1 MAREVTELFGKTLVQ
16 TCEVKNQSNLTR
28 RGENCLLD
36 QVNLLPCR
44 DNSTTPKVLCAS
56 LKENISAMS
65 PPGLFLSS
73 GFLTRLKSPA
83 SRQLTS
89 CGI

>member
-16 TCEVKNQSNLTR
+16 TCEVKNQSNPTR

-44 DNSTTPKVLCAS
+44 GNSTTPEVLCAS

-65 PPGLFLSS
+65 PLAYFYLLAFL
-73 GFLTRLKSPA
+73 LD
-83 SRQLTS
+83 
-89 CGI
+89 